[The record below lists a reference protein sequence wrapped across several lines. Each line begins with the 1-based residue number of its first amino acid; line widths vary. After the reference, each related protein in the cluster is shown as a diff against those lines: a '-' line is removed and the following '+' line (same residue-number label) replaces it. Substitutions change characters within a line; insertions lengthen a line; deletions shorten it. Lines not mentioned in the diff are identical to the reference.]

1 MTIFREFE
9 TRELDLTRSQAE
21 SLQRTGFVEVSPG
34 LKDRWRVSATSYV
47 GTLVIDG
54 VKLLIRPKIDPL
66 NLFLLLEPGLP
77 ALAWQREAF
86 EYDASSDLLASMV
99 AFFARTLETTLATG
113 LVRSYRTVTE
123 SRIAMRGRLDLA
135 AQTRTPGIMSPV
147 ACTYDDFTE
156 NVLENQVLRA
166 AVRRASRVPGIK
178 PHDRQHLLRHLVA
191 LDSVADVPVTRETF
205 DEIHITRLNQHY
217 LPALR
222 LAHLL
227 ISNLSLA
234 DAFGSTSA
242 SSFMLDMNDLFQRFV
257 SERLRRELR
266 HKFEVIEEPPVY
278 LGAGR
283 RVSMRPDLVFR
294 DLISGQLAFVGDIKY
309 KVSRDGT
316 GRSNDYYQLLAYTTA
331 LDLPTGILI
340 YCKDAKSEVDKST
353 VVVRNSGKNLIA
365 RAIDLAGPPSSVEGE
380 ISTLAD
386 LILESARTRAEIRR

>member
-1 MTIFREFE
+1 MTILREFE

-34 LKDRWRVSATSYV
+34 SKNRWRVSATSYV
-47 GTLVIDG
+47 GTLVVDG
-54 VKLLIRPKIDPL
+54 VKLLIRPKINPQ

-77 ALAWQREAF
+77 TLAWQREAF
-86 EYDASSDLLASMV
+86 EYDASFDLLASMV
-99 AFFARTLETTLATG
+99 AFFARTMETTLARG

-123 SRIAMRGRLDLA
+123 SKIAMRGRLDFA
-135 AQTRTPGIMSPV
+135 AQARTPGLMSPV

-178 PHDRQHLLRHLVA
+178 PHDRQQLLRHLAA
-191 LDSVADVPVTRETF
+191 LDGVADVPVTNETF

-217 LPALR
+217 LPAIR
-222 LAHLL
+222 LAHML
-227 ISNLSLA
+227 ISNLTLS

-266 HKFEVIEEPPVY
+266 HKLEVIEEPPVY
-278 LGAGR
+278 LGTGR

-294 DLISGQLAFVGDIKY
+294 DTISGEIAYVGDIKY
-309 KVSRDGT
+309 KVSGDGT

-331 LDLPTGILI
+331 LDLPSGILI
-340 YCKDAKSEVDKST
+340 YCKHAKSEVNKST
-353 VVVRNSGKNLIA
+353 VFVRNAGKKLIV
-365 RAIDLAGPPSSVEGE
+365 RAIDLAGPPLSVEGE
-380 ISTLAD
+380 ISSLAD
-386 LILESARTRAEIRR
+386 LIVESARTRAEIWR